1 MRGWISERV
10 TLFLAQMICG
20 GGGGGKDM
28 RGSLATRTGKGGG
41 GGWVRR
47 TGRCTFA
54 VFDVQLDWRRC

>member
-1 MRGWISERV
+1 
-10 TLFLAQMICG
+10 MICG
-20 GGGGGKDM
+20 GDGGGKGM
-28 RGSLATRTGKGGG
+28 RGSLATRMGKGGG